1 MKDVPDNVD
10 ALIVSGMSYFKLG
23 NYQQA
28 LEAYNKALDLNPNF
42 ADGYINRSIVC
53 TKLGN
58 YEQVK
63 NDIKTMFSMDIFK
76 NDYISTFQTIQEI
89 LSEENSDK
97 SMSFLKEIEEL
108 EKEIPNRFSKKETV
122 Q

>member
-1 MKDVPDNVD
+1 M
-10 ALIVSGMSYFKLG
+10 
-23 NYQQA
+23 
-28 LEAYNKALDLNPNF
+28 
-42 ADGYINRSIVC
+42 
-53 TKLGN
+53 GN

>member
-1 MKDVPDNVD
+1 
-10 ALIVSGMSYFKLG
+10 
-23 NYQQA
+23 
-28 LEAYNKALDLNPNF
+28 
-42 ADGYINRSIVC
+42 
-53 TKLGN
+53 
-58 YEQVK
+58 
-63 NDIKTMFSMDIFK
+63 MFSMDIFK